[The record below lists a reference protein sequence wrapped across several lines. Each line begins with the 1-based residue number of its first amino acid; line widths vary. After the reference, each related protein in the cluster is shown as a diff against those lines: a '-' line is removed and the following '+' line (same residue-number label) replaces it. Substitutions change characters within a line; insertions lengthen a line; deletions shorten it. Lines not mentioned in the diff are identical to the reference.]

1 MRVIAKCCLSRLA
14 VSLLMVL
21 LGACWPVFAQGNK
34 AASKPTRTGEAT
46 VTLSEQ
52 FFNSFLEAIFDN
64 LKAPSTPLVITASD
78 KNRTD
83 ESAQT
88 CPSVLTLQR
97 EHDNVKT
104 AVKFEQGRMVA
115 PLAFTGSYN
124 STLLGCLEFRGWA
137 QTEWS
142 LEFDRSAQT
151 LQARIKIT
159 DIHLENIPTLARGSV
174 LQLVQ
179 SAIDA
184 RINPLKVLRPEQLS
198 SVVPIAPAGGSLR
211 LRARE
216 VKPEIVPGLVHLRI
230 TYEFLPE
237 QETQN
242 K

>member
-1 MRVIAKCCLSRLA
+1 MSIVVKSSLSRVA
-14 VSLLMVL
+14 VSLLVL
-21 LGACWPVFAQGNK
+21 GTCWPVYAQGNK
-34 AASKPTRTGEAT
+34 AALKPQRIGEAT

-64 LKAPSTPLVITASD
+64 LKSPSMPLVITPSD
-78 KNRTD
+78 RNRTD

-97 EHDNVKT
+97 QHGNVKT
-104 AVKFEQGRMVA
+104 AVKFGPGRMVA

-124 STLLGCLEFRGWA
+124 STLLGCIEVRGWA

-142 LEFDRSAQT
+142 LEFDRAAQT

-159 DIHLENIPTLARGSV
+159 DIHLENIPVLARGS
-174 LQLVQ
+174 LMQLVQ
-179 SAIDA
+179 SAIDS
-184 RINPLKVLRPEQLS
+184 RINPLKLLRQEQLS
-198 SVVPIAPAGGSLR
+198 SLVPIAPAGGSLR
-211 LRARE
+211 LHAKE

-230 TYEFLPE
+230 TYEFLPA
-237 QETQN
+237 

>member
-1 MRVIAKCCLSRLA
+1 MKLNCFAKSNSLSRVL
-14 VSLLMVL
+14 SSFLILVL
-21 LGACWPVFAQGNK
+21 LSWPLVAQSNK
-34 AASKPTRTGEAT
+34 PARTGEAT
-46 VTLSEQ
+46 VTLNEQ

-78 KNRTD
+78 RNRTD
-83 ESAQT
+83 ESAQA
-88 CPSVLTLQR
+88 CPSVITLQR
-97 EHDNVKT
+97 EYGAVRT

-124 STLLGCLEFRGWA
+124 STLLGCIEFRGWA
-137 QTEWS
+137 NTEWS
-142 LEFDRSAQT
+142 LEFDRNAQT

-159 DIHLENIPTLARGSV
+159 DIQLENVPSLAKGSV
-174 LQLVQ
+174 VQLVQ
-179 SAIDA
+179 AAIDS
-184 RINPLKVLRPEQLS
+184 RINPLKILRPEQIS

-216 VKPEIVPGLVHLRI
+216 VKPEIAHGVVNLRI

-237 QETQN
+237 

>member
-1 MRVIAKCCLSRLA
+1 MRVIVKSSLSRVA
-14 VSLLMVL
+14 VALLI
-21 LGACWPVFAQGNK
+21 LGSCWPVLAQGNK
-34 AASKPTRTGEAT
+34 AATKPSRIGEAT

-64 LKAPSTPLVITASD
+64 LKSPSMPLVITASD
-78 KNRTD
+78 RNRTD

-97 EHDNVKT
+97 EHGNVKT
-104 AVKFEQGRMVA
+104 AVRIEQGRLVA
-115 PLAFTGSYN
+115 PLAFSGSYN
-124 STLLGCLEFRGWA
+124 STLLGCIEVRGWA

-142 LEFDRSAQT
+142 LEFDRDAQT

-159 DIHLENIPTLARGSV
+159 DIHLENIPALARGS
-174 LQLVQ
+174 LMQLVQ
-179 SAIDA
+179 SAIDS
-184 RINPLKVLRPEQLS
+184 RINPLKLLRPEQLS

-211 LRARE
+211 LHAKE
-216 VKPEIVPGLVHLRI
+216 VKPEIVPGSVHLRI

-237 QETQN
+237 KQPQD

>member
-1 MRVIAKCCLSRLA
+1 MDLKKKSKFSLSRVA
-14 VSLLMVL
+14 ISLTMFV
-21 LGACWPVFAQGNK
+21 LGACGPLYAQGTK
-34 AASKPTRTGEAT
+34 TASSPVRTGDAT

-64 LKAPSTPLVITASD
+64 LKPPSTPLVITASD

-83 ESAQT
+83 EAAQT

-124 STLLGCLEFRGWA
+124 STLLGCLQFRGWA
-137 QTEWS
+137 QTEWN
-142 LEFDRSAQT
+142 LEFDRNAQT
-151 LQARIKIT
+151 LQARIRIT
-159 DIHLENIPTLARGSV
+159 DIHLENIPSLARGSV

-179 SAIDA
+179 SAIDS

-216 VKPEIVPGLVHLRI
+216 VKPEIVPGSVHLRI

-237 QETQN
+237 

>member
-1 MRVIAKCCLSRLA
+1 MNMSVPVRSNHLRFAIA
-14 VSLLMVL
+14 LLMVV
-21 LGACWPVFAQGNK
+21 LGTCSTIVAQGNK
-34 AASKPTRTGEAT
+34 AASKSTRTGEAT
-46 VTLSEQ
+46 VTLTEQ

-64 LKAPSTPLVITASD
+64 LKAPSTPLAITASD

-97 EHDNVKT
+97 EYANVKT
-104 AVKFEQGRMVA
+104 AVKLEQGRMVA
-115 PLAFTGSYN
+115 PLAFNGSYN

-142 LEFDRSAQT
+142 LEFDRGAQT
-151 LQARIKIT
+151 LQARIRIT
-159 DIHLENIPTLARGSV
+159 DIHLDNIPALARGSV
-174 LQLVQ
+174 TQLAQ
-179 SAIDA
+179 SAIDS
-184 RINPLKVLRPEQLS
+184 RINPLKILRPEQLS

-211 LRARE
+211 LRARD

-237 QETQN
+237 

>member
-1 MRVIAKCCLSRLA
+1 MNMKVLKSYQSRVA
-14 VSLLMVL
+14 VSLTMLVL
-21 LGACWPVFAQGNK
+21 GTCWPLYAQGTRT
-34 AASKPTRTGEAT
+34 ASNPVRTGEAT

-64 LKAPSTPLVITASD
+64 LQPPSTPLVITASD

-83 ESAQT
+83 EAAQS

-124 STLLGCLEFRGWA
+124 STLIGCLQFRGWA
-137 QTEWS
+137 RTEWN
-142 LEFDRSAQT
+142 LEFDRNAQT

-159 DIHLENIPTLARGSV
+159 DIHLENIPSLARGSV

-179 SAIDA
+179 SAIDS

-198 SVVPIAPAGGSLR
+198 SIVPIAPAGGSLR

-216 VKPEIVPGLVHLRI
+216 VKPEIVPGSVHLRI

-237 QETQN
+237 

>member
-1 MRVIAKCCLSRLA
+1 MKMSVTVKSHHFRFAIA
-14 VSLLMVL
+14 LLMMF
-21 LGACWPVFAQGNK
+21 LGTWSSVCAQGNK
-34 AASKPTRTGEAT
+34 TATRPSRTGEAT

-64 LKAPSTPLVITASD
+64 LKAPTMPLVITASD
-78 KNRTD
+78 RNRTD
-83 ESAQT
+83 QSAQT
-88 CPSVLTLQR
+88 CPSVITLQR
-97 EHDNVKT
+97 EHGEVKT
-104 AVKFEQGRMVA
+104 AVRFEPGRMVA

-124 STLLGCLEFRGWA
+124 STLLGCIEVRGWA

-142 LEFDRSAQT
+142 LEFDRAAQT

-159 DIHLENIPTLARGSV
+159 DIHLENIPALARGS
-174 LQLVQ
+174 LMQLVQ
-179 SAIDA
+179 SAINS

-211 LRARE
+211 LHARE
-216 VKPEIVPGLVHLRI
+216 VKPEIVPGSVHLRI

-237 QETQN
+237 

>member
-1 MRVIAKCCLSRLA
+1 MAMA
-14 VSLLMVL
+14 LMLVVL
-21 LGACWPVFAQGNK
+21 GTCPSVVAQGSK
-34 AASKPTRTGEAT
+34 APGTPTRTGEAT

-64 LKAPSTPLVITASD
+64 LKAPSTPLAITASD

-97 EHDNVKT
+97 EYANVKT

-142 LEFDRSAQT
+142 LEFDRGAQT
-151 LQARIKIT
+151 LQSRIRIT
-159 DIHLENIPTLARGSV
+159 DIHLDNIPALARGSV
-174 LQLVQ
+174 TQLAQ
-179 SAIDA
+179 SAIDS
-184 RINPLKVLRPEQLS
+184 RINPLKILRPEQLS

-237 QETQN
+237 